1 MIQEGIVYNT
11 YDSGFSLIGILIIWI
26 AVVVISC
33 VILFVLIRKAVK
45 VNELIAVQNKILNQ
59 LVLQSEILSGGEGK
73 QVSSFYLDEVRKW
86 NGSDVIAKGGVIVSH
101 PKVESIAKLHN
112 DFINDVNKKGGSILS
127 AKKLFKVEVDRI
139 TSGMDASQK
148 EVFFRVYTE
157 NLN

>member
-1 MIQEGIVYNT
+1 MYNT
-11 YDSGFSLIGILIIWI
+11 YDSGFSPIGILIIWI
-26 AVVVISC
+26 AVVVVSC
-33 VILFVLIRKAVK
+33 FILFVLIRKAVK

-59 LVLQSEILSGGEGK
+59 LVLQSEILSGGDEK
-73 QVSSFYLDEVRKW
+73 PVNSFYLDEIRKW

-112 DFINDVNKKGGSILS
+112 DFINDVSRTGGSILS

-148 EVFFRVYTE
+148 EVFFRVYTD
-157 NLN
+157 NIN

>member
-1 MIQEGIVYNT
+1 MYNT
-11 YDSGFSLIGILIIWI
+11 YDSGFSPIGILIIWI
-26 AVVVISC
+26 AVVVVSC
-33 VILFVLIRKAVK
+33 AILFFLIRKAVK

-73 QVSSFYLDEVRKW
+73 PVSSFYLDEVRKW

-112 DFINDVNKKGGSILS
+112 DFINDVNKMGGSILS

-139 TSGMDASQK
+139 ASGMDAAQK

-157 NLN
+157 NVN